1 MLRSHR
7 MHRFVAGILVAVPLL
22 LSACDKDSLEPPT
35 ASNVSLAARDMF
47 TRYVAIGNSI
57 TAGLQSG
64 GINDSTQL
72 EAYPV
77 LLARQMGLSTPTK
90 TTTWTNEFNVPLM
103 TGPGCPPPYTN
114 IFTQERL
121 AGGDATTCLYR
132 DVPIPTFVNSI
143 AFPGADLVEVFSYFD
158 PGIVPSVTD
167 VYKTF
172 LLGGRT
178 QIQAARVMDP
188 TFLTVWIG
196 NGDILDAILDTQDP
210 GNSSIYPTPAEFA
223 ATYAQMMDS
232 IDTFQ
237 NLQGGILLGVV
248 QVTAAPYVSSGGAY
262 FLASQTIP
270 TLTVDNN
277 CLAKQE
283 IPGTIDS
290 ASVLVPFHYGAV
302 LMGMAGAGV
311 PTTLDC
317 SVPQVISPQEAVNMI
332 LAVVQYNAAIEAE
345 AEARD
350 WIYLDPNDLLG
361 QLATDPTA
369 IRPFPAFSPADPQ
382 HQTEPFGWALSL
394 DGLHPSGRAH
404 VIVANALIEAIN
416 TKYGAAIPPIT
427 IE

>member
-1 MLRSHR
+1 MLRTHR
-7 MHRFVAGILVAVPLL
+7 MNRFVAGILVAVPLL
-22 LSACDKDSLEPPT
+22 LGACDKESLEPPT
-35 ASNVSLAARDMF
+35 ASSVALDARDMF

-77 LLARQMGLSTPTK
+77 LLAQQMGLDTPSQTR
-90 TTTWTNEFNVPLM
+90 TWTNEFNVPLM

-121 AGGDATTCLYR
+121 AGGDETTCLYR
-132 DVPIPTFVNSI
+132 DVPIPTFVNNIS
-143 AFPGADLVEVFSYFD
+143 FPGADLVEVFSYFD

-188 TFLTVWIG
+188 TFLTIWIG

-210 GNSSIYPTPAEFA
+210 GNANIYPTPTEFA

-237 NLQGGILLGVV
+237 HVDGGVLLGVV

-277 CLAKQE
+277 CLAQQE
-283 IPGTIDS
+283 IPGTTDS

-317 SVPQVISPQEAVNMI
+317 SVPEVISAQEAVDMI
-332 LAVVQYNAAIEAE
+332 VTVVQYNAAIEAE

-350 WIYLDPNDLLG
+350 WIYLDPNDLLE
-361 QLATDPTA
+361 QLAADPTA

-416 TKYGAAIPPIT
+416 AKYGAAITPIP

>member
-35 ASNVSLAARDMF
+35 ASNVALAARDMF

-77 LLARQMGLSTPTK
+77 LLAQQMGLDTPDK
-90 TTTWTNEFNVPLM
+90 TRTWTSEFNVPLM
-103 TGPGCPPPYTN
+103 AGPGCPPPYTN

-121 AGGDATTCLYR
+121 AGGDNTTCLYR

-210 GNSSIYPTPAEFA
+210 GNSNIYPTPAEFA

-237 NLQGGILLGVV
+237 SVQGGILLGVV

-317 SVPQVISPQEAVNMI
+317 SVPQVISPQEAVDMI